1 MQPREVGYNYIDV
14 VDEVDII
21 TRVYDEWG
29 HISSENTQSGVS
41 ARVEDKNQIIKD
53 RNGQEV
59 TSNTFIILDPEI
71 DISYDSK
78 IKIKKKG
85 GETFNYDLEMAI
97 LKIGKQEGFTLSHWE
112 VWL

>member
-1 MQPREVGYNYIDV
+1 MISIYLI
-14 VDEVDII
+14 DEVDII

-29 HISSENTQSGVS
+29 AISSTSTQSGIK
-41 ARVEDKNQIIKD
+41 ARVEDKNQLIKD

-59 TSNTFIILDPEI
+59 TSNTFIILESDI

-78 IKIKKKG
+78 IVIKKKG
-85 GETFNYDLEMAI
+85 GETFSYDLEMGI
-97 LKIGKQEGFTLSHWE
+97 LKIGKQEGFTVSHWE